1 MALLL
6 AKVILGNRHLVKSLP
21 LTLRVISSV
30 KRSVLIPIYQSGS
43 FQLTELCYELYRGGS
58 RLQFST
64 SIHPEKLS
72 WECSTSTVLLKKI
85 GASLQEH
92 QLGESWEAFNDFK
105 RLYGFPDKSLISRL
119 IIELSYSSDPRWL
132 QKASDLVFLM
142 QKEKLDL
149 LNSDLLTKLS
159 LSLARAQM
167 PIRSSMILRLLL
179 EKDIFPPLNIL
190 CLIVLHM
197 VKTEIGTNLA
207 SNVIIEICDFFSHF
221 GAKGKSSAK
230 LMKLKP
236 DKLIFDLLLD
246 ACLRFKSSFKA
257 QQIIELMARM
267 GVLADAHTIVLV
279 AQIHEIN
286 GHLDEIKK
294 FKEHIDRASLYLLS
308 HYSQFYDCLLSL
320 HLKFNDTDSATELI
334 LDVCKRQ
341 MQKSNPIRN
350 DKTIFRPCF
359 VPIGSQNIRTELKLQ
374 IAPDLLQKDMVLKSQ
389 RKKELFVFRNGKL
402 FLSTRGMAKLISACK
417 RNRKI
422 SVLSNF
428 FVSVEKELK
437 LGLENSLSSEAI
449 DSCIYL
455 GWLQTAH
462 DIVDDMEYAAIA
474 VNPASYM
481 LLLTAY
487 HGRKMLKEAKALI
500 KQIKKAGLFTNLS
513 DEMIVSLGS
522 SEVENA
528 STLMTDLLI
537 QEVRDEEKG
546 IPPLV
551 YEFNSSI
558 YFFCKA
564 KMIEDALKA
573 YRKMERLKIPAT
585 AQTFAYLVN
594 GFSDLKMYREI
605 TILWGDIKRYMGS
618 GDLVIN
624 RDLCE
629 FLLLS
634 FLQGGYFERV
644 MEVVDHMKEKGMYA
658 DKWMYKSVFLKCHK
672 NLYRNLKAEN
682 TKTEA
687 QSKRLEFVQA
697 VRKWFESD

>member
-30 KRSVLIPIYQSGS
+30 KRSVLIPIYESGS
-43 FQLTELCYELYRGGS
+43 FQLTELCYKLYQGGT

-72 WECSTSTVLLKKI
+72 WECSTSTVLLKKL

-92 QLGESWEAFNDFK
+92 QLRESWEAFDDFK

-119 IIELSYSSDPRWL
+119 ITELSYSSDPQWL

-142 QKEKLDL
+142 QKEKLDS

-179 EKDIFPPLNIL
+179 EKDVVPPLNIL

-197 VKTEIGTNLA
+197 VKSEIGANLA
-207 SNVIIEICDFFSHF
+207 SNVIIEICDCFSRL

-236 DKLIFDLLLD
+236 DKLIFNLLLD

-257 QQIIELMARM
+257 QQIIELMPRM
-267 GVLADAHTIVLV
+267 GALADAHTIVLV

-294 FKEHIDRASLYLLS
+294 FKEHIDRASLDLLS

-320 HLKFNDTDSATELI
+320 HLKFNDTCSATELI

-341 MQKSNPIRN
+341 IQKSNRN
-350 DKTIFRPCF
+350 DKTISKPCF
-359 VPIGSQNIRTELKLQ
+359 VPIGSQNLRTELKLQ
-374 IAPDLLQKDMVLKSQ
+374 IAPELLQKDLVLKSQ
-389 RKKELFVFRNGKL
+389 RKKELFKFRNGKL

-417 RNRKI
+417 RNGKI

-428 FVSVEKELK
+428 LVSVEKELK
-437 LGLENSLSSEAI
+437 LELDNSLSSEVI
-449 DSCIYL
+449 NSCIYL
-455 GWLQTAH
+455 GWVQTAH

-474 VNPASYM
+474 VKPASYM
-481 LLLTAY
+481 SLLTAY

-500 KQIKKAGLFTNLS
+500 KQIKRAGLFTNLS
-513 DEMIVSLGS
+513 DEMIVSLCS
-522 SEVENA
+522 SAVENA

-537 QEVRDEEKG
+537 QEIRDEERV

-564 KMIEDALKA
+564 KMTEDALKA

-585 AQTFAYLVN
+585 VQTFAYLVN
-594 GFSDLKMYREI
+594 AFSDLKMYREI

-658 DKWMYKSVFLKCHK
+658 DKWMYKSIFLKCHK

-697 VRKWFESD
+697 VRKWFQSD